1 MQELG
6 SWCALRSN
14 NLHCAPPLYDSPF
27 LSPRM
32 LASNMSILD
41 RVLARL
47 AATFP
52 AEIMEEIQR
61 EIWEYLNHQGPVEG

>member
-1 MQELG
+1 
-6 SWCALRSN
+6 
-14 NLHCAPPLYDSPF
+14 
-27 LSPRM
+27 M